1 LGVSSTTVSDAQ
13 LIGTDIIK
21 RIIKQNS
28 TAVYVTFLNEL
39 ARVDPACVS
48 MVAEVAADDPTR
60 RTFTVTRRPA
70 DGLAYAAALAD
81 KYGLN
86 YETLRQRIT
95 S

>member
-1 LGVSSTTVSDAQ
+1 
-13 LIGTDIIK
+13 
-21 RIIKQNS
+21 
-28 TAVYVTFLNEL
+28 
-39 ARVDPACVS
+39 